1 MLPPLTR
8 TAPAAALSL
17 ALATVAFA
25 AQPPKDPG
33 FAWQQTPDRLSITHA
48 GRPVTDYVFRDAT
61 ILRPHFQNLRAPS
74 GVQVT
79 RNHPSTAGE
88 PADHATMHPG
98 LWLAFGDISGQDFW
112 RNKARIEHLAFSTL
126 PVLQDGKLTFATGNR
141 LLASDGSLLGTQES
155 RFTLAR
161 SGDSAF
167 VLTWSA
173 EIRGEGRELVFG
185 DQEEMGLGVRV
196 ATELTE
202 KNGGLVVNSDG
213 LKGAKTAWGKRA
225 DWATYSREIDGRIRG
240 AAIFPARTNPHPTW
254 WHSRDYGVIV
264 ANGFGQRV
272 LPPAGA
278 GKLVVPAGEALKLSY
293 GILLFDTPAA
303 VPIDFV
309 KVDRDYQAAV
319 SPLP

>member
-1 MLPPLTR
+1 MLPSLTR

-17 ALATVAFA
+17 AFATVAFA
-25 AQPPKDPG
+25 AQPAKDPG
-33 FAWQQTPDRLSITHA
+33 FAWQQTPDRLSITQA
-48 GRPVTDYVFRDAT
+48 GRPVTDYVFHDAA

-79 RNHPSTAGE
+79 RNHPPIPGE
-88 PADHATMHPG
+88 PSDHATMHPG

-112 RNKARIEHLAFSTL
+112 RNKARIEHVAFSTL
-126 PVLQDGKLTFATGNR
+126 PALQDGKLTFATRNR

-202 KNGGLVVNSDG
+202 KSGGLVVNSDG
-213 LKGAKTAWGKRA
+213 LKGAKTAWGKPSA
-225 DWATYSREIDGRIRG
+225 WAAYSREIDGRVRG
-240 AAIFPARTNPHPTW
+240 AAIFPAATNPTW

-264 ANGFGQRV
+264 ANGFGKRV
-272 LPPAGA
+272 LPPAANGR
-278 GKLVVPAGEALKLSY
+278 LVVPAGESLKLRY
-293 GILLFDTPAA
+293 GVLLFDAPATA
-303 VPIDFV
+303 PIDFASV
-309 KVDRDYQAAV
+309 NRLFQSAAA
-319 SPLP
+319 P

>member
-1 MLPPLTR
+1 MKIPGSSFLR
-8 TAPAAALSL
+8 TAALVLGPILSGI
-17 ALATVAFA
+17 A
-25 AQPPKDPG
+25 AQPSSAD
-33 FAWQQTPDRLSITHA
+33 FAWVQKPDRLTILHA
-48 GRPVTDYVFRDAT
+48 GRPFADYVFRDPE
-61 ILRPHFQNLRAPS
+61 ILRPHFQNLHAPS
-74 GVQVT
+74 GVKVT
-79 RNHPSTAGE
+79 RHHPPAAGE

-112 RNKARIEHLAFSTL
+112 RNKARITHVAFVS
-126 PVLQDGKLTFATGNR
+126 PPSVAHGKLSFATQNR
-141 LLASDGSLLGTQES
+141 LVGSDGSTLATEHS
-155 RFTLAR
+155 RFTVAR
-161 SGDSAF
+161 LGEFAF
-167 VLTWSA
+167 LVTWSA
-173 EIRGEGRELVFG
+173 EIGGEGRGLIFG

-264 ANGFGQRV
+264 ANAFGQRV